1 MRFQVFVSTLC
12 IIISLKCDE
21 FPSIFEPSF
30 DHCQSES
37 THTKEDFNGLTLSND
52 AVKKNLDCYP
62 FDSYQFAV
70 SQNSVNSHRHA
81 CSNHCLQESID
92 NIDINILHLTTYY
105 IIFDFDHEN
114 VSYWDPFKSY
124 GPSFV
129 FYAQALTYHLLL
141 AFSLFPADFK
151 TLLGKRMIHPGNSK
165 KTVLLYICMLYVL
178 HAGDT
183 ESNPGPEFPCNIC
196 NQECD
201 WSRYAVQCDSCD
213 LWYHADCMSMSSE
226 VYATLEDNNVT
237 WICCSCGL
245 PNFAS
250 SLFSSRSTILSN
262 SFNYPVIY

>member
-37 THTKEDFNGLTLSND
+37 THTKEDFNGFTLSND

-105 IIFDFDHEN
+105 YIIFDFDHEN
-114 VSYWDPFKSY
+114 VSYWDPFNKSY

-129 FYAQALTYHLLL
+129 CYAQAPTYHLLL

-178 HAGDT
+178 HAVT
-183 ESNPGPEFPCNIC
+183 LKVIQAQNFPVIF
-196 NQECD
+196 
-201 WSRYAVQCDSCD
+201 VIK
-213 LWYHADCMSMSSE
+213 
-226 VYATLEDNNVT
+226 NVT
-237 WICCSCGL
+237 G
-245 PNFAS
+245 AVM
-250 SLFSSRSTILSN
+250 LFSATH
-262 SFNYPVIY
+262 VIYGTMQIA